1 MISST
6 VNGLPPSRILR
17 TGTVNGRVAVTDPR
31 IGTALR
37 ELDDL
42 LATAVFVAPGSTGA
56 GGYPGATGP
65 GAASGAAAVKG
76 ATGGTKGAGASTA
89 STTATGAA
97 GGGGTGAA
105 GGGGSGSSPVAGLDL
120 QATLR
125 VPLRPRRPGDT
136 EEWEPDTLARVLDGK
151 RDQVQTNPNPAL
163 VSLPAVI
170 ANDADL
176 SQLSDDFDYVLESR
190 WWDLPFNF
198 RVVLGPEYPAIRA
211 YLLVLGNRAK
221 GITSARGLLS
231 FISKNVDGAARLVDY
246 GTISAARDWIKDE
259 NLKVEYRNDD
269 DEVIR
274 DLRAAG
280 LQSSEDAF
288 LPAVQAVVEGS
299 LSDFGK
305 SGTERIGKLVDGHRA
320 LFPPEFRSS
329 LIEYLKRAPVK
340 IIGTNVQ
347 SYIPLYV
354 QQIAGGINFVDP
366 APTRGASDQDFAV
379 DFFTEDKELIEIS
392 RSSVKAAAQLYY
404 TMILGDEL
412 QVFDVVNFFTH
423 KYLVARGFEISDPKL
438 RRDLQMYVFSNQ
450 FPVTDPV
457 SNAVRIVERTQ
468 PAERQMFYRQVFNYG
483 GGQITEDVIVNDEFS
498 RLWKVLMLES
508 AKFLE
513 RIQVSPNPDT
523 RVSRQNVMQAVED
536 LQYNLSIHCT
546 GMATVMTPLI
556 YDELSFVTRRILMHE
571 DVRKQVAPS
580 GGSWWK
586 VVETLY
592 EGMKHVRP
600 RATALNN
607 KARLGHSIIRA
618 IAEYDPEPFEQDD
631 NFFRFISNVEA
642 FITTQSILQE
652 NLKDALKDREDEDLP
667 QDEAPEHAG
676 GGLPVLAGP
685 VDRGPTTPPS
695 DEWDF

>member
-1 MISST
+1 MTRST
-6 VNGLPPSRILR
+6 INGLPVSRILR
-17 TGTVNGRVAVTDPR
+17 TDTINGRVAGVDPR
-31 IGTALR
+31 IKTALR

-42 LATAVFVAPGSTGA
+42 LAAPLFIA
-56 GGYPGATGP
+56 P
-65 GAASGAAAVKG
+65 GAAGAVAGRAA
-76 ATGGTKGAGASTA
+76 T
-89 STTATGAA
+89 
-97 GGGGTGAA
+97 
-105 GGGGSGSSPVAGLDL
+105 AGLDL
-120 QATLR
+120 AATLKL
-125 VPLRPRRPGDT
+125 PLRPRQAGDKPK
-136 EEWEPDTLARVLDGK
+136 WDSGTLAQALDARRK
-151 RDQVQTNPNPAL
+151 QVNKSPNDDL

-176 SQLSDDFDYVLESR
+176 SQLSDGFDSLLETR
-190 WWDLPFNF
+190 WWDLPFNY

-211 YLLVLGNRAK
+211 YLVVLGNK
-221 GITSARGLLS
+221 DQSIPTARGLVS
-231 FISKNVDGAARLVDY
+231 FVSKNVNGAARLVDY

-259 NLKVEYRNDD
+259 NLKLSYNDDD
-269 DEVIR
+269 DEVIQ
-274 DLRAAG
+274 DLRAAS
-280 LQSSEDAF
+280 LLWSEEAF
-288 LPAVQAVVEGS
+288 LPAVEEVVNRS
-299 LSDFGK
+299 LSDIGK
-305 SGTERIGKLVDGHRA
+305 SGTTRIGKLVDTHKS
-320 LFPPEFRSS
+320 LFPQEFRSA

-340 IIGTNVQ
+340 IDASNVE

-354 QQIAGGINFVDP
+354 QQITGGVSFVDP
-366 APTRGASDQDFAV
+366 VPTREESDHDFTV
-379 DFFTEDKELIEIS
+379 EFFTEDKELIQVS

-450 FPVTDPV
+450 FTVTDPL
-457 SNAVRIVERTQ
+457 SNTARIVERTQ

-483 GGQITEDVIVNDEFS
+483 GGQITEDVIVNDEYP

-508 AKFLE
+508 AKYLE
-513 RIQVSPNPDT
+513 RIQISPNPDT

-556 YDELSFVTRRILMHE
+556 YDELSFVTRRILMHDE
-571 DVRKQVAPS
+571 VRKQVAPS

-592 EGMKHVRP
+592 EGMKRVRP

-631 NFFRFISNVEA
+631 KFFRFISEVEA

-652 NLKDALKDREDEDLP
+652 HLKDALQDDVLDEDVL
-667 QDEAPEHAG
+667 QDEAPEHARE
-676 GGLPVLAGP
+676 LVPAAAGP
-685 VDRGPTTPPS
+685 VDHAPAASPS